1 MKRLNI
7 LVLLISFSLFSSCNA
22 FLKEEPESFLTTET
36 DNVDKKF
43 VEAQLQGAY
52 KAFLWYKNGR
62 QGFIGI
68 SGTDE
73 ARGKTVEVNYWSE
86 QGAIDK
92 YNTSLNSDN
101 KWPRW
106 MWDTGYFGI
115 NRCNNTIVSSRKDIP
130 GATEEWKRSI
140 ESEARFLRA
149 ANYFMLTQFFGKVPL
164 ITEET
169 KPSAKPSYPR
179 EEIQK
184 IYQYIIE
191 DLEYAE
197 QNLRTD
203 YRAGKATIGAAKAM
217 LMKVYMYASI
227 ESGYRNIEEAK
238 KLFEEIEALNV
249 YSLQSEYADLFDPE
263 FENGTESV
271 YEFQFEYPDE
281 PNTFQKSCGS
291 RAIGSIGEG
300 GGFGIFLPS
309 DYYLQ
314 SFDDPND
321 KRFKV
326 SVRTEFYGTDGN
338 QITSAADPEYIQPHC
353 KKYEDPRNNNC
364 DNSAKNIYYIRY
376 ADLILLYAE
385 CLNELGNPQG
395 AVEQVNRI
403 RKRAGAYPIETMPK
417 DKLLDF
423 IYLERMREL
432 GMEGWR
438 RFDLIRRSI
447 DYFVKQVDTH
457 NLFAKDN
464 VKPYH
469 ALYPIPNNEI
479 NMNEGIAPEDQNKGY
494 H

>member
-101 KWPRW
+101 KWPKW

-179 EEIQK
+179 EEI
-184 IYQYIIE
+184 
-191 DLEYAE
+191 
-197 QNLRTD
+197 
-203 YRAGKATIGAAKAM
+203 
-217 LMKVYMYASI
+217 
-227 ESGYRNIEEAK
+227 
-238 KLFEEIEALNV
+238 
-249 YSLQSEYADLFDPE
+249 
-263 FENGTESV
+263 
-271 YEFQFEYPDE
+271 
-281 PNTFQKSCGS
+281 
-291 RAIGSIGEG
+291 
-300 GGFGIFLPS
+300 
-309 DYYLQ
+309 
-314 SFDDPND
+314 
-321 KRFKV
+321 
-326 SVRTEFYGTDGN
+326 
-338 QITSAADPEYIQPHC
+338 
-353 KKYEDPRNNNC
+353 
-364 DNSAKNIYYIRY
+364 
-376 ADLILLYAE
+376 
-385 CLNELGNPQG
+385 
-395 AVEQVNRI
+395 
-403 RKRAGAYPIETMPK
+403 
-417 DKLLDF
+417 
-423 IYLERMREL
+423 
-432 GMEGWR
+432 
-438 RFDLIRRSI
+438 
-447 DYFVKQVDTH
+447 
-457 NLFAKDN
+457 
-464 VKPYH
+464 
-469 ALYPIPNNEI
+469 
-479 NMNEGIAPEDQNKGY
+479 
-494 H
+494 